1 MDVKNGIIQDNHL
14 YTDVMDTEWSHQIE
28 NCVLGIEASEGELAK
43 ALRHLNDPQ
52 VNELIKALQD
62 QGISL

>member
-1 MDVKNGIIQDNHL
+1 
-14 YTDVMDTEWSHQIE
+14 MDTEWSHKIE
-28 NCVLGIEASEGELAK
+28 NCVLGIEASEVELAK